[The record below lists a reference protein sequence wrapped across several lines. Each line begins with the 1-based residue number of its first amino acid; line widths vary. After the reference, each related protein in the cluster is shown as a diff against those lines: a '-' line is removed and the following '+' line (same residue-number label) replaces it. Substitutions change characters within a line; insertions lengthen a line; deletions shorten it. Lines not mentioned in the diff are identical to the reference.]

1 MDGPAITPDRMV
13 FFRDASL
20 AVIGK
25 SIKSPI
31 LPQISQRCD
40 DLERRSRRILSH
52 RRTVQK
58 TAVCLIIYKLF
69 PVCCDRIR
77 IKVRLADHRKDFSRR
92 WLQYYNST
100 SPVTQRIIGCC
111 LKICIQGGNH
121 CISHILGTHKF
132 VFDLGQKEFM
142 RTQQLEIC
150 LRLQTA
156 FAIGIIS
163 DNMCKNIGIRIRT
176 FFRSVIADIRLCE
189 YFTV

>member
-31 LPQISQRCD
+31 LSQISQRCD

-100 SPVTQRIIGCC
+100 SPVTKRIVCRC
-111 LKICIQGGNH
+111 LEIRIQSGDDRIPDILRTGKF
-121 CISHILGTHKF
+121 IS
-132 VFDLGQKEFM
+132 DLGQEKFM
-142 RTQQLEIC
+142 GTQKLEVC
-150 LRLQTA
+150 L
-156 FAIGIIS
+156 
-163 DNMCKNIGIRIRT
+163 
-176 FFRSVIADIRLCE
+176 
-189 YFTV
+189 